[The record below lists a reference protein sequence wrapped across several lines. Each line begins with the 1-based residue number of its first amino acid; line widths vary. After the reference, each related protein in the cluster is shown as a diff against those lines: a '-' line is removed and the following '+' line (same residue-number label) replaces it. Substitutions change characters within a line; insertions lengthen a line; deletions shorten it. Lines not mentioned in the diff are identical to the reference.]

1 MLTNILDIVVLY
13 LLRAL
18 FWVLKILP
26 NRVSYRISHIITLA
40 IIYSMPRFIKTARRN
55 LELVFSAKSLAERE
69 LIMKNS
75 FRELATNLYSF
86 AKNPLLTKESGIAML
101 DPDKRSEL
109 VNVVSQ
115 AKSRAG
121 GKGIMIATAHFGNFE
136 LGAQLYGLEL
146 NCSTCILARGF
157 KLPRLNRWWNSR
169 RELFGNRIFD
179 RKGAYR
185 EIERNLSNGESV
197 AVLFDQ
203 NVVRK
208 HAVFVDFFGIKTATT
223 KALALAVLRTGAP
236 LLLVTLARGGF
247 DKYYFQATDI
257 TASEKLAG
265 IRESDLPLDD
275 KVAMIMEELHRALE
289 QRILEHPEHW
299 FWIHRRF
306 KTRPCGDTTDFYG
319 SNL

>member
-1 MLTNILDIVVLY
+1 MVYILDIAVLY
-13 LLRAL
+13 LLKAL

-26 NRVSYRISHIITLA
+26 DRVAYSISYVITLA
-40 IIYSMPRFIKTARRN
+40 IVYSMPRFIRAARRN
-55 LELVFSAKSLAERE
+55 LELVFPKKSPEERE
-69 LIMKNS
+69 RIMKDS
-75 FRELATNLYSF
+75 FKELATNIYSF
-86 AKNPLLTKESGIAML
+86 AKNPRLTKESGIKML

-109 VNVVSQ
+109 INVVSQ

-179 RKGAYR
+179 RVGAYK
-185 EIERNLSNGESV
+185 EIERNLNCGDSV

-223 KALALAVLRTGAP
+223 KSLALAVLRTGAP
-236 LLLVTLARGGF
+236 LLLITLARNGF
-247 DKYYFQATDI
+247 NKYYFQATDI
-257 TASEKLAG
+257 TASGTLAG
-265 IRESDLPLDD
+265 IRESDLPLDA

-306 KTRPCGDTTDFYG
+306 KTRPIGDTRDLYA
-319 SNL
+319 L